1 MIDKAILDE
10 VLPVPELETLKEEKI
25 AELKEEGFAITNF
38 HSGGVFYTL
47 LLIVLRIKIEFTE
60 LLRAILNNMTLTH
73 STGAWLDIKAADY
86 GKKRKKAQ
94 KAQGLVTLSRT
105 NDQGE
110 AVKIE
115 KGHIF
120 KTQKDINGEELRFFA
135 IEAAVLQKGSKRALG
150 TMCRKDRSPGAS
162 RSSMGSTASQTARTG
177 SSGKEATPRT
187 TRDSERGRS
196 DPGRSSRPG
205 LLRTHSSMQRRPS
218 RASYLHRLTVTTRE
232 GKGRST

>member
-135 IEAAVLQKGSKRALG
+135 IRSRRV
-150 TMCRKDRSPGAS
+150 TMPSTTPRPGRTSRHRS
-162 RSSMGSTASQTARTG
+162 RSIGSTT
-177 SSGKEATPRT
+177 SSTSPRPPK
-187 TRDSERGRS
+187 SG
-196 DPGRSSRPG
+196 
-205 LLRTHSSMQRRPS
+205 
-218 RASYLHRLTVTTRE
+218 A
-232 GKGRST
+232 

>member
-94 KAQGLVTLSRT
+94 KTQGLVTLSRT

-110 AVKIE
+110 AVKI
-115 KGHIF
+115 
-120 KTQKDINGEELRFFA
+120 
-135 IEAAVLQKGSKRALG
+135 
-150 TMCRKDRSPGAS
+150 
-162 RSSMGSTASQTARTG
+162 
-177 SSGKEATPRT
+177 
-187 TRDSERGRS
+187 
-196 DPGRSSRPG
+196 
-205 LLRTHSSMQRRPS
+205 
-218 RASYLHRLTVTTRE
+218 
-232 GKGRST
+232 